1 MTLTTSRFRALR
13 WSLIGAVALLA
24 LVYILGM
31 SLNLGFGSFAT
42 LMNIHMGLGAL
53 TLLAGLAATVLAL
66 LERRT
71 GGAVAAGI
79 GALFTIMAFAGGGA
93 FLQTGQDGASLV
105 MALGYLGAL
114 LAFGAAL
121 VVTHR

>member
-1 MTLTTSRFRALR
+1 MTHTTRFRALR
-13 WSLIGAVALLA
+13 WSLGGAVALLA

-31 SLNLGFGSFAT
+31 SLNLGYGSFAT
-42 LMNIHMGLGAL
+42 VMNIHMGLGAL
-53 TLLAGLAATVLAL
+53 TLLAGLVGVTLAL
-66 LERRT
+66 LERHI
-71 GGAVAAGI
+71 GGAVAAGV

-121 VVTHR
+121 IVTRR